1 MSPHALVVEDD
12 PSVRELATLVLR
24 ETGFKVD
31 IAADA
36 PAVNGVAWDSYQL
49 VVLDIGLP
57 SGDGLELCRRV
68 RERSAV
74 PIMMLTARDDSRDL
88 VAGLDAGAD
97 DYVVKPFEPEV
108 LAARARAAVRSR
120 APEQG
125 DQKLCV
131 GDLTIDERGH
141 RVSVDDDEINLSS
154 TELRLLAV
162 LARHQGVVL
171 NRMRLLEDVWGYDY
185 LGDSRLVDMAVLR
198 LRQKLRPTSSGVEI
212 TTIRG
217 EGYRLDP

>member
-1 MSPHALVVEDD
+1 MSPRALVVEDD

>member
-1 MSPHALVVEDD
+1 MSPRALVVEDD

-171 NRMRLLEDVWGYDY
+171 NRMRLLEDVW
-185 LGDSRLVDMAVLR
+185 LR
-198 LRQKLRPTSSGVEI
+198 LPG
-212 TTIRG
+212 
-217 EGYRLDP
+217 RLAARRHGGAPAPPEAPPHEQRRRDHHDPR

>member
-1 MSPHALVVEDD
+1 MSPRALVVEDD

-24 ETGFKVD
+24 ETGFDVD

>member
-185 LGDSRLVDMAVLR
+185 LGDSRLVDMAILR
-198 LRQKLRPTSSGVEI
+198 LRRKLAERTSVTEI
-212 TTIRG
+212 TTVRG
-217 EGYRLDP
+217 QGYRLDP